1 VNVKKRRGRRAS
13 GRQLVIAYHT
23 GRRRL
28 SDAALDRILHLSWRK
43 AEASLD
49 LLDLLDRYG
58 NELFEYHGLGYADIR
73 WIIHA
78 LQLTERDVVY
88 DLGAGYGRF
97 VIYGALVSPA
107 KFKGIE
113 IVRERAAHIARARAR
128 LRLRNACV
136 AAENAAAADF
146 TDGTKFYLFSPFFT
160 PTLRAV
166 ARKLETCA
174 AKRPITVVAIYH
186 AATYFSRQRW
196 LKKVTASLAKHF
208 DDVPVGLEV
217 FVSRAQHDKTS
228 RAAA

>member
-1 VNVKKRRGRRAS
+1 MNRKRPRARRAS
-13 GRQLVIAYHT
+13 GRQKVIEYHA
-23 GRRRL
+23 GRRQL
-28 SDAALDRILHLSWRK
+28 SDAALDRLLHLSWRK

-58 NELFEYHGLGYADIR
+58 NELLEYHGLGYAAIR

-78 LQLTERDVVY
+78 LRLTERDVVY

-97 VIYGALVSPA
+97 VIYGALVSGA

-113 IVRERAAHIARARAR
+113 IVRERAAHIGRARVR
-128 LRLRNACV
+128 LRLRNASVV
-136 AAENAAAADF
+136 AKNAAAADF

-166 ARKLETCA
+166 ARQLETCA

-186 AATYFSRQRW
+186 AATFFSRQRW
-196 LKKVTASLAKHF
+196 LKKVTTSLTKHR
-208 DDVPVGLEV
+208 DDVPVGLDV
-217 FVSRAQHDKTS
+217 FVSRS
-228 RAAA
+228 GRRVG

>member
-1 VNVKKRRGRRAS
+1 MNAKRHRRRPAS
-13 GRQLVIAYHT
+13 GRQLVVAYHAG
-23 GRRRL
+23 GRRI

-73 WIIHA
+73 WIVHA
-78 LQLTERDVVY
+78 LQLTDRDVVY

-107 KFKGIE
+107 TFKGIE
-113 IVRERAAHIARARAR
+113 IVGERAAHIGRAQAR
-128 LRLRNACV
+128 LRLRNVCV
-136 AAENAAAADF
+136 VAQNAAAADF

-166 ARKLETCA
+166 ARKLEACA
-174 AKRPITVVAIYH
+174 AKRPITIVAIYH
-186 AATYFSRQRW
+186 AAVFFSRQRW
-196 LKKVTASLAKHF
+196 LKKVTASLAKHSEN
-208 DDVPVGLEV
+208 VPTGLEV
-217 FVSRAQHDKTS
+217 FVSR
-228 RAAA
+228 

>member
-1 VNVKKRRGRRAS
+1 MNSRRPLAGRVSA
-13 GRQLVIAYHT
+13 RQIVIDYHD
-23 GRRRL
+23 GDRSL
-28 SDAALDRILHLSWRK
+28 SDAALDRILHLSWCK

-58 NELFEYHGLGYADIR
+58 NELVEYHGLGYADIR

-78 LQLTERDVVY
+78 LALTDRDVVY

-113 IVRERAAHIARARAR
+113 IVRERAAHIGSAQGR

-136 AAENAAAADF
+136 VAENAAAADF

-166 ARKLETCA
+166 ARKLEACA

-186 AATYFSRQRW
+186 AAAYFSRLRW
-196 LKKVTASLAKHF
+196 LTKVTASLAKQF

-217 FVSRAQHDKTS
+217 FVSRSGANPH
-228 RAAA
+228 AM